1 MKSLKNYKY
10 KIFATEADIINEIA
24 KILRITLKL
33 KPSINKDKINKGT
46 AFISMYQHQLNTFKY
61 R

>member
-1 MKSLKNYKY
+1 MRTLNNYRY
-10 KIFATEADIINEIA
+10 KTFNTQAEIINEIN

-46 AFISMYQHQLNTFKY
+46 AFISMYQHQLNNFKY